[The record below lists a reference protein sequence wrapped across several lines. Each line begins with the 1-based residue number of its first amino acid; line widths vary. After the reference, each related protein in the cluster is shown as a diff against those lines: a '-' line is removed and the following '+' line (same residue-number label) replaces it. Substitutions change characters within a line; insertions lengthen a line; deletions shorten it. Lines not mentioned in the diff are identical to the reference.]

1 MVIIISMK
9 KIFIIILFFINFWTY
24 GQNNKSLEKKTEIFV
39 KQDVKKGL
47 GFSYQ
52 GSGIYTLGKKGKL
65 RNNPKYFKK
74 NIIELEK
81 NTIGELKKFTKKN
94 NYDYEIISSEST
106 IDFYNYTHINE
117 SYPKILITFKVFN
130 KDGSL
135 ALNKEDKSF

>member
-1 MVIIISMK
+1 MY
-9 KIFIIILFFINFWTY
+9 KIFIVIFFVNFLSY
-24 GQNNKSLEKKTEIFV
+24 SQSNISLDVKSDISV
-39 KQDVKKGL
+39 KQDFKKGL

-65 RNNPKYFKK
+65 RTSSKYYKK
-74 NIIELEK
+74 NILELEK
-81 NTIGELKKFTKKN
+81 NTINVLKKFTKKN

-117 SYPKILITFKVFN
+117 SYPKILITFKAFN

-135 ALNKEDKSF
+135 KKTETYKNDKLVN

>member
-1 MVIIISMK
+1 MK

-74 NIIELEK
+74 NILELEK

-94 NYDYEIISSEST
+94 NYDYKIISSEST

>member
-1 MVIIISMK
+1 MY
-9 KIFIIILFFINFWTY
+9 KIFIVIFFVNFLSY
-24 GQNNKSLEKKTEIFV
+24 SQSNISLDVKSDIYV
-39 KQDVKKGL
+39 KQDFKKGL

-65 RNNPKYFKK
+65 RTNSKYYKK
-74 NIIELEK
+74 NILELEK
-81 NTIGELKKFTKKN
+81 NTINVLKKFTKKN

-117 SYPKILITFKVFN
+117 SYPKILITFKAFN

-135 ALNKEDKSF
+135 AINKEDKSF

>member
-1 MVIIISMK
+1 MK

>member
-1 MVIIISMK
+1 MY
-9 KIFIIILFFINFWTY
+9 KIFIVIFFVNFLSYSQSNITLDV
-24 GQNNKSLEKKTEIFV
+24 KSDISV
-39 KQDVKKGL
+39 KQDFKKGL

-65 RNNPKYFKK
+65 RTSSKYYKK
-74 NIIELEK
+74 NILELEK
-81 NTIGELKKFTKKN
+81 NTINVLKKFTKKN